1 MIISAEPMAS
11 GAKLP
16 MLPGSTTL
24 MPTLRTRKNVPMNST
39 RYFFISKNLPQCG
52 RKLMQARFGLRAEKQ
67 TGADRSALLNFFVAA
82 SRQSA
87 AFSFSISGALPRRR
101 YKLYVVSAGRCCAAA
116 TGPVRVKEFAARL
129 VHALVSV
136 RAEIIALRLE
146 QVCRQNG
153 AAVLVVER
161 QRGAERG
168 HRNSLLRRR
177 RHDVAP
183 AFLRAL
189 DFAPEIIVEQQV
201 RELRIIIVGF
211 LDLAEETRADD
222 AAAAPHQRDAAVVQR
237 PAVFLG
243 CRAHQHITLRIADDF
258 RGVKRV
264 ADAGDELFFLFGIRS
279 YAREGGTRAFQ
290 FLRRFDAFIF
300 QRRNAAGINR

>member
-1 MIISAEPMAS
+1 MIINAEPMAS
-11 GAKLP
+11 GASAP
-16 MLPGSTTL
+16 APGSMTV
-24 MPTLRTRKNVPMNST
+24 MPTVRTRKNVPMNST

-67 TGADRSALLNFFVAA
+67 TGADRSTPLNFFVAA

-87 AFSFSISGALPRRR
+87 AFSFSISGALPGRR
-101 YKLYVVSAGRCCAAA
+101 YKLHVVSAGRCCAAA

-161 QRGAERG
+161 ESGAEG
-168 HRNSLLRRR
+168 GNGNAFFRRR

-189 DFAPEIIVEQQV
+189 DFATEIIVEQQV
-201 RELRIIIVGF
+201 RELRIIVV
-211 LDLAEETRADD
+211 
-222 AAAAPHQRDAAVVQR
+222 AV
-237 PAVFLG
+237 
-243 CRAHQHITLRIADDF
+243 I
-258 RGVKRV
+258 
-264 ADAGDELFFLFGIRS
+264 S
-279 YAREGGTRAFQ
+279 
-290 FLRRFDAFIF
+290 
-300 QRRNAAGINR
+300 